1 MGFITPLGPFISTF
15 LEETSPYINRP
26 NVKSL
31 EETTMTS
38 RKAISL
44 LMGLLLV
51 LFVSAS
57 ALAAD
62 ELYGTWQLVS
72 WKRTIVSTGETS
84 DVMGKA
90 PKGYVTYGRDGRV
103 LCIMVSDKRPNVDV
117 TKMTDKD
124 RVELYN
130 TIIAYTGTYNFD
142 GKTLKIKV
150 DISWNESWNG
160 TVQVRTVNFEG
171 NRMIH
176 SAEPTIGALDGKLR
190 KLDIIWERVK

>member
-1 MGFITPLGPFISTF
+1 
-15 LEETSPYINRP
+15 
-26 NVKSL
+26 
-31 EETTMTS
+31 MTS

-51 LFVSAS
+51 LFISAS

-72 WKRTIVSTGETS
+72 WKRTIEATGETS
-84 DVMGKA
+84 DVFGKA
-90 PKGYVTYGRDGRV
+90 PKGYIMYGRDGRV
-103 LCIMVSDKRPNVDV
+103 LCIITDKRPNIPDV

-124 RVELYN
+124 RVELYK
-130 TIIAYTGTYNFD
+130 TIIAYGGTYTFD

-160 TVQVRTVNFEG
+160 TVQVRTVKFEG

-176 SAEPTIGALDGKLR
+176 SAEPTVGAMDGKLR
-190 KLDIIWERVK
+190 RLDIVWERVK

>member
-1 MGFITPLGPFISTF
+1 MYYPIGAVSICFSYSAISH
-15 LEETSPYINRP
+15 INGL
-26 NVKSL
+26 NVNRM
-31 EETTMTS
+31 EATTMTS

-72 WKRTIVSTGETS
+72 WKRTIVATGESS
-84 DVMGKA
+84 DVFGKA
-90 PKGYVTYGRDGRV
+90 PKGYIMYGRDGRV
-103 LCIMVSDKRPNVDV
+103 LCIMTDKRPNIPDV

-124 RVELYN
+124 RVELYK
-130 TIIAYTGTYNFD
+130 TIIAYGGTYTFD
-142 GKTLKIKV
+142 GKTLEIKV

-160 TVQVRTVNFEG
+160 TVQVRTVKFEG

-176 SAEPTIGALDGKLR
+176 SAAPTAGAMDGKLR
-190 KLDIIWERVK
+190 KLEIVWERFK

>member
-1 MGFITPLGPFISTF
+1 
-15 LEETSPYINRP
+15 
-26 NVKSL
+26 
-31 EETTMTS
+31 MTS

-44 LMGLLLV
+44 LMGLFLV

-62 ELYGTWQLVS
+62 ELYGTWRLVS

-84 DVMGKA
+84 DVFGKA
-90 PKGYVTYGRDGRV
+90 PQGYIMYGRDGRM
-103 LCIMVSDKRPNVDV
+103 LCIITDKRPNVPDV

-124 RVELYN
+124 RVELYK
-130 TIIAYTGTYNFD
+130 TIIAYGGTYAFD

-160 TVQVRTVNFEG
+160 TEQVRTAKFER
-171 NRMIH
+171 NKLIL
-176 SAEPTIGALDGKLR
+176 SAEPTVGSLDGKLR
-190 KLDIIWERVK
+190 VLEVVWERVK

>member
-1 MGFITPLGPFISTF
+1 M
-15 LEETSPYINRP
+15 
-26 NVKSL
+26 

-44 LMGLLLV
+44 LVGLLLV
-51 LFVSAS
+51 LLVSAS
-57 ALAAD
+57 VLAAD
-62 ELYGTWQLVS
+62 EQLYGTWRLVS
-72 WKRTIVSTGETS
+72 WKRTIVTTGETS
-84 DVMGKA
+84 DIFGQA
-90 PKGYVTYGRDGRV
+90 PQGYLIYGRDGRM
-103 LCIMVSDKRPNVDV
+103 LCMMVNDKRPNVPDV

-130 TIIAYTGTYNFD
+130 TIIAYGGAYIFD

-160 TVQVRTVNFEG
+160 TVQERTVKFEG

-176 SAEPTIGALDGKLR
+176 STEPTVGALDGKLR
-190 KLDIIWERVK
+190 KLDIVWERVK

>member
-1 MGFITPLGPFISTF
+1 
-15 LEETSPYINRP
+15 
-26 NVKSL
+26 
-31 EETTMTS
+31 MTS
-38 RKAISL
+38 RKAMSL
-44 LMGLLLV
+44 LVGLLFV
-51 LFVSAS
+51 LLVSAS
-57 ALAAD
+57 ALAAEEQLD
-62 ELYGTWQLVS
+62 GTWKLVS

-90 PKGYVTYGRDGRV
+90 PQGYVTYGRDGRV
-103 LCIMVSDKRPNVDV
+103 LCIMVSDKRPNIDV

-130 TIIAYTGTYNFD
+130 TIIAYSGTYAFD

-160 TVQVRTVNFEG
+160 TVQVRTVKFEG

-176 SAEPTIGALDGKLR
+176 SAEPTIGAIDGKLR
-190 KLDIIWERVK
+190 KLDIVWERVQ

>member
-1 MGFITPLGPFISTF
+1 
-15 LEETSPYINRP
+15 
-26 NVKSL
+26 
-31 EETTMTS
+31 MTS
-38 RKAISL
+38 TKAISL
-44 LMGLLLV
+44 LVGLLLV

-72 WKRTIVSTGETS
+72 WKRTIVATGETS
-84 DVMGKA
+84 DVFGKA
-90 PKGYVTYGRDGRV
+90 PKGYIMYGRDGRV
-103 LCIMVSDKRPNVDV
+103 LCIITDKRPNIPDV

-124 RVELYN
+124 LVELYK
-130 TIIAYTGTYNFD
+130 TIIAYGGTYTFD

-160 TVQVRTVNFEG
+160 TVQVRTVRFEG

-190 KLDIIWERVK
+190 KLDIVWERVK

>member
-1 MGFITPLGPFISTF
+1 
-15 LEETSPYINRP
+15 
-26 NVKSL
+26 
-31 EETTMTS
+31 MTS
-38 RKAISL
+38 RKAISF

-84 DVMGKA
+84 DVFGKA
-90 PKGYVTYGRDGRV
+90 PKGYITYGRDGRM
-103 LCIMVSDKRPNVDV
+103 LCIMTSENRPNIPDA

-124 RVELYN
+124 KVALYN
-130 TIIAYTGTYNFD
+130 SIIAYGGTYTFD
-142 GKTLKIKV
+142 GKNLKVKV

-160 TVQVRTVNFEG
+160 TEQVRTAKFEG
-171 NRMIH
+171 NRLIL

-190 KLDIIWERVK
+190 KLDIVWERVK

>member
-1 MGFITPLGPFISTF
+1 
-15 LEETSPYINRP
+15 
-26 NVKSL
+26 
-31 EETTMTS
+31 MTS

-44 LMGLLLV
+44 LMGLFLV

-62 ELYGTWQLVS
+62 ELYGTWRLVS

-84 DVMGKA
+84 DVFGKA
-90 PKGYVTYGRDGRV
+90 PKGYIMYGRDGRM
-103 LCIMVSDKRPNVDV
+103 LCIITDKRPNVPDV

-124 RVELYN
+124 RVELYK
-130 TIIAYTGTYNFD
+130 TIIAYGGTYAFD

-160 TVQVRTVNFEG
+160 TEQVRTAKFER
-171 NRMIH
+171 NKLIL
-176 SAEPTIGALDGKLR
+176 SAEPTVGSLDGKLR
-190 KLDIIWERVK
+190 VLEVVWERVK

>member
-1 MGFITPLGPFISTF
+1 M
-15 LEETSPYINRP
+15 
-26 NVKSL
+26 

-62 ELYGTWQLVS
+62 ELYGTWKLVS
-72 WKRTIVSTGETS
+72 WKRTIVATGETS
-84 DVMGKA
+84 DVFGKA
-90 PKGYVTYGRDGRV
+90 PQGYLIYGRDGRM
-103 LCIMVSDKRPNVDV
+103 LCIMTSENRPNIPDA

-124 RVELYN
+124 KVVLYN
-130 TIIAYTGTYNFD
+130 SIIAYGGTYTFD
-142 GKTLKIKV
+142 GKNLKVKV

-160 TVQVRTVNFEG
+160 TFQERTITFDG
-171 NRMIH
+171 NRIIQT
-176 SAEPTIGALDGKLR
+176 APPTVGALDGKLR
-190 KLDIIWERVK
+190 ALVNVWERVK